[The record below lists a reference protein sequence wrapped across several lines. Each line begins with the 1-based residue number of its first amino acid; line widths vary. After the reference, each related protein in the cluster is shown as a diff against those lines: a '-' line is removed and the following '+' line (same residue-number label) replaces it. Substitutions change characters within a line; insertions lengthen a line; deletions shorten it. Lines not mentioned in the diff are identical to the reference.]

1 MDNKQDL
8 LRKYRKNVEL
18 VNYNQIEMLSEDE
31 IPAKWLNVVKEKDER
46 KKIEKA
52 LEIWENFV
60 SVDLRNTIFLF
71 KRKLVKCRVNK
82 K

>member
-60 SVDLRNTIFLF
+60 SVDLRNTIFI
-71 KRKLVKCRVNK
+71 
-82 K
+82 